1 MSHKILVVGLLLFA
15 FVVGA
20 FFMSGCHRR
29 ASVFHRASPEK
40 RAEWVVKRLS
50 SELDLN
56 ENQKKEVNRIKDEI
70 LAKRKDFKVDH
81 QQMYETVLSQVKG
94 ESVDEARLNQLFQD
108 KETQFKE
115 MRGFMISKFA
125 EFHKVLTPVQR
136 EKLASKMN
144 EFHDHFKR

>member
-1 MSHKILVVGLLLFA
+1 MSHKILIIGLLLIA
-15 FVVGA
+15 IVIGA

-29 ASVFHRASPEK
+29 ACTFHRASPEK
-40 RAEWVVKRLS
+40 GAEWVVKRLS

-56 ENQKKEVNRIKDEI
+56 EKQKKEVNRIKDEI
-70 LAKRKDFKVDH
+70 LAKRKGFQDDH
-81 QQMYETVLSQVKG
+81 HQMFETILNQVKS

-108 KETQFKE
+108 KEAQFKE
-115 MRGFMISKFA
+115 IRNFMISKFT
-125 EFHKVLTPVQR
+125 EFHKILTPAQR